1 MNKNIIPIL
10 IVIGLLGC
18 TGNSIFDDE
27 ISSLDGYSFH
37 GIVKIAGSS
46 DAENVYIWLEAFNIG
61 AWSDST
67 GAFELHIPPAKT
79 QSGRRSFW
87 KPCASLSSLAF
98 FPDNVKTIGHAFG
111 PQQFLQKW
119 FRHFLKS

>member
-79 QSGRRSFW
+79 QSGEGLTGEYRVFYYIANYGIKISEDICAEW
-87 KPCASLSSLAF
+87 K
-98 FPDNVKTIGHAFG
+98 NYI
-111 PQQFLQKW
+111 
-119 FRHFLKS
+119 